1 MKWFLSVLA
10 ILLMFSMHSDIAVA
24 DGRICFLLDRAAVCP
39 SGSLNPAQEIQVNS
53 AIKGSGT
60 NSVSGLH
67 EPVNTS
73 VNAPRPQV
81 QQMPV
86 TPSVVRPSTPQQESS
101 PGFQNQ
107 NSARPNV
114 SPQTPPDRAGTQETR
129 PINQSQD
136 SSGRMPVPAG
146 KDNLSAEPS
155 QPSQANK
162 NQPENN
168 ALNNQGRGNQGGNG
182 QGQENQ
188 RQGNG
193 GGTEQRTEN
202 QQPGSQGGNEQ
213 RTENQETNEQGTL
226 NAVPGNSG
234 NQENQ
239 TTAPTANTGQNNTG
253 TETTLQS
260 KVVTSGTT
268 DSGNTARVETTTNT
282 STSTTQTVA
291 PSTLSTTQTVA
302 PSTLST
308 TQTVAPSTLST
319 TQTVVPYTPT
329 TNTVNPVP
337 NTQRIVSTVN
347 TINPAPNTQG
357 STDQKVNEPVVNNGD
372 QNSPNN
378 GKPQTGTTAPP
389 PNEKKQAPP
398 PPKKPAEKKEEKKE
412 KKSENGFE
420 KGSGSAG
427 ANGFISEDAQ
437 VYSLPF
443 SYNFNSWFQLSVS
456 IPYIVTDEAKGWGN
470 SLVAGKFLTNLTP
483 DMSLLTT
490 MGLYTTSGNVAVG
503 SRSVID
509 YQFSQSFM
517 WLYSPTVYLI
527 SYSALF
533 RPVDED
539 LLDKGDI
546 FSFFV
551 GLDTPAFWWGD
562 YLSMYAAFSGTST
575 QEDLLED
582 NGLGNQRTTVDTIL
596 GVSFYRWNFR
606 MGITLPTYTASDEI
620 ENSDRSVAFD
630 FGVRF
635 TLR

>member
-146 KDNLSAEPS
+146 KDSLSAEPS

-188 RQGNG
+188 RQGN
-193 GGTEQRTEN
+193 
-202 QQPGSQGGNEQ
+202 QGGNEQ
-213 RTENQETNEQGTL
+213 GTENQETNEQGPL
-226 NAVPGNSG
+226 NAVPGSG

-239 TTAPTANTGQNNTG
+239 TIAPTANTGQNNTG
-253 TETTLQS
+253 TETTLQT

-282 STSTTQTVA
+282 SS
-291 PSTLSTTQTVA
+291 
-302 PSTLST
+302 
-308 TQTVAPSTLST
+308 ST

-357 STDQKVNEPVVNNGD
+357 STDQKVNEPVVNKDG

-378 GKPQTGTTAPP
+378 GKLRTGTTAPP